1 MSLWLSYV
9 LVCVLKGEDGE
20 AGDPGAVGLP
30 GRIVSVFCSIM
41 GGRVMIL

>member
-1 MSLWLSYV
+1 MSLWISYV

-30 GRIVSVFCSIM
+30 GRIVSVFAQLWVAGS
-41 GGRVMIL
+41 